1 MRIIKHKQ
9 IKLIV
14 VLFFLGSLSL
24 ITLAVPERFYPY
36 TLNNANP
43 LTLTQNADSFNY
55 GQLIVT
61 TGSTR
66 LSNPGICS
74 DSSLNYTLT
83 RIDFR
88 VPGALLGTYSSG
100 SASQTLYLYDVGV
113 PGFAV
118 TPLYNSWQFN
128 ADLTKN
134 NTINRPIPMQ
144 QGTAWRGN
152 PGVEQARRITGKV
165 FDTFGQVYI
174 YKDATRLQSG
184 TQVIPQQT
192 VLQYLCYDSAG
203 TLQEISSMRISAL
216 TVNANLSTCTP
227 DSASSVIAM
236 DSVPLK
242 TIQDA
247 SEDTLVSSKS
257 QTFSLTCDPSI
268 RLKFSVNDQN
278 DPSNTSRVSS
288 LTSDSTAT
296 GVGYGIMYNSTRLT
310 FGPDSSAMNTPGVTQ
325 LELATPAQTAA
336 NPRVSYNL
344 VFGYVRKT
352 GEEVK
357 KGTANSLVGITYS
370 YQ

>member
-1 MRIIKHKQ
+1 MRIIKLEQ

-14 VLFFLGSLSL
+14 ILFLLISQSS

-36 TLNNANP
+36 NPNNGNP
-43 LTLTQNADSFNY
+43 VTLTQNADSFDY
-55 GQLIVT
+55 AQTIAL

-88 VPGALLGTYSSG
+88 VPGALSGTYQAT
-100 SASQTLYLYDVGV
+100 SAHQVLYLYDVGV

-118 TPLYNSWQFN
+118 APLYNSWQFN

-144 QGTAWRGN
+144 QGTAWRGSIA
-152 PGVEQARRITGKV
+152 QAQRITGTA

-174 YKDATRLQSG
+174 YKDATRIQSG

-216 TVNANLSTCTP
+216 TVNAKLSTCTP